1 MNKPKVFISYS
12 WTSPQHKELVRQW
25 ADRLFEDGIEVIID
39 IYDLREGNDKYAFME
54 KMVTDPTITHVL
66 VICDQIYANKA
77 DRREAGVGTE
87 SEIISSEVYDKEQ
100 SKFIPIVCE
109 FNETGSP
116 TLPTFMTAKIW
127 IDFSSLEATNKNWEQ
142 LVRLLYGKPQ
152 YTKPKMGNAPAYIT
166 SKIPVPTNATPANF
180 NSLKQTIDEN
190 KGNLQYFRNDFINA
204 CISHAEDLRVRQRP
218 DIKLTRA
225 RVQEDCNAFIS
236 IRNYLCDW
244 ISLES
249 DIVNEEAF
257 SEMLV
262 EVIEKLLNL
271 RSNPPELNSWHATW
285 VTAHSVFTSETFLYI
300 VAALLKSKAYK
311 TLHEIYHADYILNS
325 PDDYGEAGPRMF
337 DCFYGYSEKLRNM
350 ILTEEG
356 GTYVAPA
363 AELVKRN
370 ANRNDILFSDIR
382 QAELL
387 TLLITFIT
395 PKAFW
400 YPQTLLY
407 SPYQGNNYPFFI
419 RAKRHKYFLKLATI
433 TGISSAGE
441 LRKKVREGNIKLNTQ
456 SWYRFR
462 SNRDFWSQMNMDK
475 LDTE

>member
-12 WTSPQHKELVRQW
+12 WTSPQHKELVKEW
-25 ADRLFEDGIEVIID
+25 ADRLIGDGVEVIID

-66 VICDQIYANKA
+66 VICDQSYAEKA
-77 DRREAGVGTE
+77 NNREAGVGTE
-87 SEIISSEVYDKEQ
+87 SEIISDEVYDKEQ
-100 SKFIPIVCE
+100 SKFIPIACKFDE
-109 FNETGSP
+109 NGKP
-116 TLPTFMTAKIW
+116 TLPVFMSAKKW
-127 IDFSSLEATNKNWEQ
+127 IDFSSFEAANKNWEQ
-142 LVRLLYGKPQ
+142 LVRLLFGKPQ
-152 YTKPKMGNAPAYIT
+152 HTKPKMGNAPTYIT
-166 SKIPVPTNATPANF
+166 SEVPIPTNAVSAKF
-180 NSLKQTIDEN
+180 NSLRQAITEN
-190 KGNLQYFRNDFINA
+190 KGNLQHYRNDFIDA
-204 CISHAEDLRVRQRP
+204 CITHAENLRVRQRP
-218 DIKLTRA
+218 DLTLEGA
-225 RVQEDCNAFIS
+225 MVQEDCNQLIS
-236 IRNYLCDW
+236 IRNHLCDW
-244 ISLES
+244 IFLES
-249 DIVNEEAF
+249 DILNEEAF

-262 EVIEKLLNL
+262 DVLERLKNL
-271 RSNPPELNSWHATW
+271 KSSSPNLGNWHDTW
-285 VTAHSVFTSETFLYI
+285 IVAHSVFTSETFLYI